1 MDLMQTVGRPKAAA
15 SIYVAYT
22 DTAGTT
28 TAVPNGTRVVRLI
41 STTDCFVEVTRTG
54 TAAVA
59 NTGMY
64 LPALTYE
71 YVEAGDGFK
80 VSAIRVA
87 TSGTIYVT
95 PF

>member
-1 MDLMQTVGRPKAAA
+1 MDVMQTVGRPQAAA
-15 SIYVAYT
+15 SIFVAYT

-28 TAVPNGTRVVRLI
+28 AVVPTGTRVVRLL
-41 STTDCFVEVTRTG
+41 STTDCFVEITRAG

-64 LPALTYE
+64 LPALTPE
-71 YVEAGDGFK
+71 YVQAGDGFK

-87 TSGTIYVT
+87 ADGTIYVT